1 MGLYFRPEAV
11 AEIEAGVEYLRW
23 STATFLLMVLSF
35 ALTNIMRSMDLS
47 NVPLIAS
54 IFAFGVNV
62 GANYVFIFGKL
73 GFPKMGVAGA
83 ALGTVIAR
91 AIETGIIVGCFLK
104 K

>member
-1 MGLYFRPEAV
+1 MYKRQ
-11 AEIEAGVEYLRW
+11 
-23 STATFLLMVLSF
+23 
-35 ALTNIMRSMDLS
+35 IMRSMDLS

-91 AIETGIIVGCFLK
+91 AIETVSYTHLDVYK
-104 K
+104 RQP

>member
-1 MGLYFRPEAV
+1 M
-11 AEIEAGVEYLRW
+11 
-23 STATFLLMVLSF
+23 
-35 ALTNIMRSMDLS
+35 
-47 NVPLIAS
+47 
-54 IFAFGVNV
+54 NV

-104 K
+104 NKKLRYRLRDLFMPCGDLVRIFCASAYP